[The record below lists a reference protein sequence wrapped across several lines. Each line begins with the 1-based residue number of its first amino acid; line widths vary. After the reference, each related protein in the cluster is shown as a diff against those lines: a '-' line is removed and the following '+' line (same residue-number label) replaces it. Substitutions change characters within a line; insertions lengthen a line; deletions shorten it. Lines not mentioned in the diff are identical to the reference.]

1 MATRRK
7 RSSSSQLNKLKEDTY
22 NFDRLTYPSLNLG
35 TDAIPNYIIFYIN
48 LPEPAGYQVDKSLI
62 VPNVYSSSDRYTAQT
77 RVSDEVFYGGT
88 LGVGLGAATLQ
99 GLGSAVAKTAAGEAP
114 INLEAGLQGAG
125 ADLTEKGTALGLQ
138 TAAGSAIAG
147 LSQDIK
153 KKPKFNR
160 IKTAIALYMPDT
172 VFQTYSHDYDALSVT
187 DATGMLGL
195 AQRAGTAISLP
206 KELGFSEV
214 SKTVESIKNVGGSA
228 GGREVGGFLAEK
240 TGLVNQGFTDLLL
253 RDLGKAVNPQIEMV
267 YKRTQNRSFV
277 FDFRMQPRSS
287 KESGNIKKIIKE
299 FKRYAAPSL
308 TDEGGAY
315 FNIPGQFDIE
325 FMFKNEENKFIGKIS
340 TCVLEN
346 IDVNYSVAGAFA
358 TFDDGAPVDINLQL
372 RFKEVDTLTRELFD
386 QFTDDEASF

>member
-1 MATRRK
+1 
-7 RSSSSQLNKLKEDTY
+7 
-22 NFDRLTYPSLNLG
+22 
-35 TDAIPNYIIFYIN
+35 
-48 LPEPAGYQVDKSLI
+48 
-62 VPNVYSSSDRYTAQT
+62 
-77 RVSDEVFYGGT
+77 
-88 LGVGLGAATLQ
+88 
-99 GLGSAVAKTAAGEAP
+99 
-114 INLEAGLQGAG
+114 
-125 ADLTEKGTALGLQ
+125 
-138 TAAGSAIAG
+138 
-147 LSQDIK
+147 
-153 KKPKFNR
+153 
-160 IKTAIALYMPDT
+160 
-172 VFQTYSHDYDALSVT
+172 
-187 DATGMLGL
+187 
-195 AQRAGTAISLP
+195 
-206 KELGFSEV
+206 LGFSEV
-214 SKTVESIKNVGGSA
+214 EKTVESIKNVGGSA

-253 RDLGKAVNPQIEMV
+253 RDLGKALNPQIEMV

-386 QFTDDEASF
+386 RFTDDEASF